1 MLAESLVGGLVGGL
15 LRLAPEVLK
24 VFDRKNERAHE
35 LAMANIEVTIAEK
48 KIEAGLRAGEQ
59 QIDVATLD
67 AMGEA
72 LRGQAEMAKAGGQW
86 VSAISALV
94 RPLVTYWFVVLYS
107 AHKIAMM
114 VLAHETQGLGW
125 AQVFATTWGE
135 QDWAIFSMIVVFWF
149 VGRVHERAAP
159 RG

>member
-59 QIDVATLD
+59 QIDMATLD

-94 RPLVTYWFVVLYS
+94 RPVFTFWMLGIYTIHKTALLVV
-107 AHKIAMM
+107 
-114 VLAHETQGLGW
+114 AHEQGGKW
-125 AQVFATTWGE
+125 SEVFAAMWNE
-135 QDWAIFSMIVVFWF
+135 QDWVLFSAIASFWF
-149 VGRVHERAAP
+149 VSRVYDRKP
-159 RG
+159 K